1 MSRPY
6 LPVEVPFDFVHDLE
20 NIMEGAEHDPGCSP
34 NACRCHIGRVAYLMT
49 ILNEKRRHWF
59 AANPEERGR

>member
-1 MSRPY
+1 MEGDAMSRPY

-20 NIMEGAEHDPGCSP
+20 NIMEGAKHNPGCTP
-34 NACRCHIGRVAYLMT
+34 KACRCHIGRVAY
-49 ILNEKRRHWF
+49 HWF